1 MDGSLHEITRCEVC
15 GNGNLRSAL
24 NLGLH
29 PMCDDLVAFGDERQC
44 KLYPIEILFCD
55 ECITAHQR
63 FQIPKQELF
72 PTTYHYRSRHTADV
86 LNGMKQLV
94 EACRSELGTVGDKKI
109 LDIGCNDG
117 SLLSA
122 FRECGATETFGIE
135 PTGAAED
142 ARARGHDVRQ
152 DFLTEEVAQDF
163 VRQHGHP
170 DIITFTNVFAH
181 IEDLPAVI
189 RSLLILAHHDT
200 TIVIE
205 NHYLGAVIER
215 RQFDTFYHEHPRT
228 YSYASFARIAASL
241 RRGIAVAEFPQRYGG
256 NIRVMLRSSAPL
268 GGPASAQAIRQRE
281 KSFGAELLALGR
293 DVELWKTKKRV
304 KLEAAV
310 ARHGKLAAKAF
321 PGRSAIPVALLG
333 LDETMISAVYEKPAS
348 GKIGHFV
355 PGTRIPIRSDDAFDA
370 ASAEGPVVNMAWH
383 IADEIRSYMRE
394 RGYRGELIDVIATDD
409 FEASP

>member
-1 MDGSLHEITRCEVC
+1 MDRSLHEITRCEVC
-15 GNGNLRSAL
+15 GSSSLRPVL
-24 NLGLH
+24 DLGPH
-29 PMCDDLVAFGDERQC
+29 PMCDDLVPFGDDRQC

-55 ECITAHQR
+55 ACITAHQR

-94 EACRSELGTVGDKKI
+94 EACGAELGSVAGKKI

-122 FRECGATETFGIE
+122 FRERGANETFGIE

-152 DFLTEEVAQDF
+152 DFLTEEVAREF
-163 VRQHGHP
+163 VRQHGNP

-228 YSYASFARIAASL
+228 YSYSSFARIAASL
-241 RRGIAVAEFPQRYGG
+241 QRSITVAEFPQRYGG
-256 NIRVMLRSSAPL
+256 NIRVMLRSSDAARE
-268 GGPASAQAIRQRE
+268 PADVHAIQQRE
-281 KSFGAELLALGR
+281 ATFGADLLALAR
-293 DVELWKTKKRV
+293 DVEFWKTKKRAD
-304 KLEAAV
+304 LDAAV
-310 ARHGKLAAKAF
+310 RLHGRLAAKAF

-355 PGTRIPIRSDDAFDA
+355 PGTRIPILSDDDFDA
-370 ASAEGPVVNMAWH
+370 AAAEGPVVNMAWH
-383 IADEIRSYMRE
+383 IAGEIRAYMRE
-394 RGYRGELIDVIATDD
+394 RGYRGELIDVIAPDD
-409 FEASP
+409 FAAAL